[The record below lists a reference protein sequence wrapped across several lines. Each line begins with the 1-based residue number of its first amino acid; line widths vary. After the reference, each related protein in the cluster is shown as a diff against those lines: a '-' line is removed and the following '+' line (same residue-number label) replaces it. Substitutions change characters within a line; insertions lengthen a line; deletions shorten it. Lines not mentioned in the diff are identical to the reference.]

1 MKLTEKGVSMNVKSN
16 VKVIFLADEKLIRR
30 VFEEHKKELNGVMI
44 AYNLSE
50 DYIFEKLLG
59 AVRDW
64 EENMEMTASEATIKE
79 LMLNP
84 YNQW

>member
-1 MKLTEKGVSMNVKSN
+1 MNVKSN

-50 DYIFEKLLG
+50 DYMFEKVL
-59 AVRDW
+59 
-64 EENMEMTASEATIKE
+64 
-79 LMLNP
+79 
-84 YNQW
+84 

>member
-1 MKLTEKGVSMNVKSN
+1 MNVKSN

-50 DYIFEKLLG
+50 DYMFEKVLG

>member
-1 MKLTEKGVSMNVKSN
+1 MRREKVIEKT
-16 VKVIFLADEKLIRR
+16 IFLADEKLIRR
-30 VFEEHKKELNGVMI
+30 VFEEYKKELNGMMI

>member
-1 MKLTEKGVSMNVKSN
+1 MRREKGIEKTIV
-16 VKVIFLADEKLIRR
+16 LADEKLIRR

-64 EENMEMTASEATIKE
+64 EENMEMTASEAIIKE

>member
-1 MKLTEKGVSMNVKSN
+1 MNVKSN

-50 DYIFEKLLG
+50 DYMFEKVLG

-64 EENMEMTASEATIKE
+64 EENMEMTASEETIKE

>member
-1 MKLTEKGVSMNVKSN
+1 MRGEKMIEKT
-16 VKVIFLADEKLIRR
+16 IFLADEKLIRR

-50 DYIFEKLLG
+50 DYMFEKLLG

-64 EENMEMTASEATIKE
+64 EENMEMTASEAIIKE

>member
-1 MKLTEKGVSMNVKSN
+1 MRREKVIEKT
-16 VKVIFLADEKLIRR
+16 IFLADEKLIRR
-30 VFEEHKKELNGVMI
+30 VFEEYKKELNGVMI

-50 DYIFEKLLG
+50 NYIFEKLLG

-64 EENMEMTASEATIKE
+64 EENMEMTASEAIIKE